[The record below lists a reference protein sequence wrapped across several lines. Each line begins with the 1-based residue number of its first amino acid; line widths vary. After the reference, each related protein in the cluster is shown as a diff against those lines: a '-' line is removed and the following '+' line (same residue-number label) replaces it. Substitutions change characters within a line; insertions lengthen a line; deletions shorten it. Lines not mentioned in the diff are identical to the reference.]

1 MKRITFVLV
10 LFCAALTNAQSSW
23 KKMNSENFAFRAEK
37 TLRKTQPKKYSIYNL
52 DIENFKNELSSQA
65 KGGNRTIN
73 LPSYNGNLEK
83 YTIRESS
90 NFTEP
95 LDPKYGFIKSYSI
108 QGINDKTESG
118 KISIGT
124 DGVHI
129 TIFSGNHPTFYVDP
143 YTKDNK
149 TYISYNRSDIDNPNH
164 QNHCLFDENKVKQ
177 EIRTKN
183 IAERTADDGQLRT
196 YRLALACTGE
206 YAQFHVNQQGVTGG
220 TDAQQ
225 RAAVLS
231 AMNTTMTRVNGI
243 YEIDLAVRMNI
254 VLVSGSNP
262 LIFLN
267 AATDNLTNNSAGTLI
282 NESQSICDNVIGNAN
297 YDIGHTFS
305 TGAGGLAGLGVVCVN
320 SQKGRG
326 ITGTNSP
333 INDPYDV
340 DFVAHEIGHQF
351 GAPHTFNNSCNGNRS
366 NADAVEPGSGST
378 IMAYAGIC
386 PTNVQNNSDDYF
398 HTKSI
403 TSMWNHI
410 QSTSCA
416 TTTATGNSSPV
427 ANAGADVSVPKGT
440 PLVLRGSAT
449 DADGTG
455 GLTYC
460 WEQMDIEI
468 ATMPPVSG
476 NTGGPL
482 FRSLDPST
490 SPDRYLPALRTVR
503 NGSLAT
509 TWEVIPTVAREMN
522 FALLVRDNNAGG
534 GAADRDDI
542 KITVTDAN
550 PFTVTSQNT
559 AVTWDVGSTQTIT
572 WDKSTTDQAPINCQ
586 NVRILLST
594 DGGTTFPIIL
604 ANSTPND
611 GTHDI
616 TVPNNAT
623 SSARII
629 VEGVDNIFYNMNST
643 NFSIVSNVPTFVL
656 SNTTSKQNVCNSG
669 GASAEYD
676 LNIDL
681 VNGFSETI
689 SFNASNAPSGS
700 TVTFSPTTISSNG
713 TVKMTVSN
721 LDGASANNYNITV
734 NATSTSV
741 NQSVNAEL
749 EVSDGS
755 FSLFNLS
762 SPSNGAT
769 GVSIVPNLTW
779 SSVSQ
784 AESYDVQIATDNAFT
799 NVVLNANSPTNT
811 YTVTPPLGGS
821 TQYFWRVRGRNSCGV
836 GNYTN
841 AFSFTTNNPS
851 YCASTFTDEAGGG
864 DHITNVTFNTINN
877 TTGNDIVDGYIDY
890 TSTIST
896 DVNAGDSYQ
905 ISVTFDPDGFQD
917 HCYVFIDWNQDFN
930 FDVSTERYDLGS
942 ISGSPGSRTAN
953 ITVPNDAVPGNTRMR
968 VIIQYFDGTNFLLT
982 DGACDSD
989 HASEWGETE
998 DYTVNVINNTASVG
1012 DFDFT
1017 NFNVYPNPSN
1027 GNFNITFEVINTES
1041 VGIRLFDIRGRLV
1054 EEKEFKNTQST
1065 FSEEL
1070 NLEGINAGLYLLQ
1083 VQNGNKRTTKKLIIK

>member
-1 MKRITFVLV
+1 MKRITLVLV
-10 LFCAALTNAQSSW
+10 FFCAALTNAQSSW
-23 KKMNSENFAFRAEK
+23 KKMDSKNLAFRAEK

-52 DIENFKNELSSQA
+52 DLESFKNELTTQS
-65 KGGNRTIN
+65 KGGNRTVN
-73 LPSYNGNLEK
+73 LPSYNGNIEK
-83 YTIRESS
+83 YTILESS

-95 LDPKYGFIKSYSI
+95 LHPKYGFIKSYSI
-108 QGINDKTESG
+108 KGINDKTETG

-149 TYISYNRSDIDNPNH
+149 TYISYNRSDIENQNQ

-183 IAERTADDGQLRT
+183 AKRTADDGQLRT

-206 YAQFHVNQQGVTGG
+206 YAQFHINQQGVSTG
-220 TDAQQ
+220 TDVQQ

-243 YEIDLAVRMNI
+243 YEIDLAVQMNI
-254 VLVSGSNP
+254 VLVGGENP

-267 AATDNLTNNSAGTLI
+267 AITDNFTNATAGTLI
-282 NESQSICDNVIGNAN
+282 NESQSRCDAVIGAAN

-305 TGAGGLAGLGVVCVN
+305 TGAGGLAGLGVVCTN
-320 SQKGRG
+320 GQKGRG
-326 ITGTNSP
+326 VTGTGTP

-351 GAPHTFNNSCNGNRS
+351 GAPHTFNNSCGGNRS
-366 NADAVEPGSGST
+366 DNNAVEPGSGST

-386 PTNVQNNSDDYF
+386 PTDVQNNSDDYF
-398 HTKSI
+398 HTISI
-403 TSMWNHI
+403 TSMWNYI
-410 QSTSCA
+410 QTTSCA
-416 TTTATGNSSPV
+416 TTTSTSNSSPV
-427 ANAGADVSVPKGT
+427 ANAGEDVSVPKGT
-440 PLVLRGSAT
+440 PLVLRGNAT
-449 DADGTG
+449 DTDGTG
-455 GLTYC
+455 SLTYC
-460 WEQMDIEI
+460 WEQMDTEI

-490 SPDRYLPALRTVR
+490 SPNRYLPAIRTVK
-503 NGSLAT
+503 NGSLST

-534 GAADRDDI
+534 GAADRDDV
-542 KITVTDAN
+542 KITVTDAD

-559 AVTWDVGSTQTIT
+559 TVTWNVGTTQTIT
-572 WDKSTTDQAPINCQ
+572 WNKSTTDQAPINCQ

-611 GTHDI
+611 GTHNI
-616 TVPNNAT
+616 TVPNNVT
-623 SSARII
+623 STARII
-629 VEGVDNIFYNMNST
+629 VEAVDNIFYNMNST
-643 NFSIVSNVPTFVL
+643 NFSIVSTVPTFVL
-656 SNTTSKQNVCNSG
+656 TNTTSKQIVCNSG
-669 GASAEYD
+669 GATAEYD
-676 LNIDL
+676 LNVEF
-681 VNGFSETI
+681 VNGFNETI
-689 SFNASNAPSGS
+689 SFNAANTPSGS
-700 TVTFSPTTISSNG
+700 TVTFNPTTITSNG

-721 LDGASANNYNITV
+721 LDGVTANNYNITI
-734 NATSTSV
+734 NGTSTSV
-741 NQSVNAEL
+741 NQSVDAEL
-749 EVSDGS
+749 EISDGS
-755 FSLFNLS
+755 FSNFSLTA
-762 SPSNGAT
+762 PTNGST
-769 GVSIVPNLTW
+769 DVSIVPDLSW
-779 SSVSQ
+779 GSISE
-784 AESYDVQIATDNAFT
+784 AESYDIQIATDNAFT
-799 NVVLNANSPTNT
+799 NIILNANSATNA
-811 YTVTPPLGGS
+811 YTVTPPLS
-821 TQYFWRVRGRNSCGV
+821 ALTQYFWRVRGKNACGE
-836 GNYTN
+836 GNYTS

-890 TSTIST
+890 TATIST

-905 ISVTFDPDGFQD
+905 VSVTFDPDGFQD

-942 ISGSPGSRTAN
+942 VSGAVGTRTAN
-953 ITVPNDAVPGNTRMR
+953 IAVPTDAVNGTTRMR
-968 VIIQYFDGTNFLLT
+968 VIAQYFDGTNFILT
-982 DGACDSD
+982 DGACDTD

-998 DYTVNVINNTASVG
+998 DYSVNVINTTASV
-1012 DFDFT
+1012 DNFDFT

-1041 VGIRLFDIRGRLV
+1041 VGVRLFDIRGRLV
-1054 EEKEFKNTQST
+1054 EEREFKNTANT

-1083 VQNGNKRTTKKLIIK
+1083 VQNGNKRTTKKLIVK